1 MRVPNPPACWRGGRS
16 RGSLARISH
25 TTECIGAANQRKSL
39 CCNDFSL
46 IRGAPRCRQS
56 VAQICLD
63 LHLWKAARWWRRSTA
78 GAITSDAGA
87 LLLGATDRAI
97 GMMDRFASCFHDARC
112 PELIEHEVVT
122 LVGQRVF
129 GIALGYEDLNDHDE
143 LRHDPMMAVL
153 AGKLEAR
160 REDCAPVAG
169 KSTLN
174 RLELSRL
181 EPTRYHKIS
190 HNPVAIKRLFV
201 DLFLEAHDRAPN
213 EIILDLDA
221 TDDPVHGEQ
230 EGRFFH
236 GYYDCYCY
244 LPLYVFCGRHLLAA
258 KLRRANIDA
267 AAGAVEEVAR
277 IVAQIRR
284 RWPRVRILLRADSG
298 FAREEL
304 MAWCE
309 ANGVHFL
316 FGLAKNDRLIAEDRG
331 RACSRPR
338 RRAGVPASRR
348 GASRTSGGR
357 RGRSWSRERRVV
369 AKAEWTKDE
378 ANPRFVVT
386 SLTRAE
392 CKARYLYE
400 KLYCARGDMENRIK
414 ECQLDLYA
422 DRTSTATMRANQLR
436 LWFASMAYVLL
447 CALRRIGLHHT
458 PLRQRDLRHHSS
470 QAAQDRRA
478 RARQRPPHQD
488 RDGVGL
494 SRSRMSGAALPSVSP
509 PPPARAARPPDTR
522 RRSAQPTR
530 HHPQAHRDHFFAAP
544 AAPKSPSSPLRSR
557 CHEVARLFTKR
568 KNRLQNCQSLK
579 DSVRYP
585 G

>member
-1 MRVPNPPACWRGGRS
+1 MP
-16 RGSLARISH
+16 
-25 TTECIGAANQRKSL
+25 TECNPDLFGFAPVEGRDVVAA
-39 CCNDFSL
+39 
-46 IRGAPRCRQS
+46 
-56 VAQICLD
+56 LD
-63 LHLWKAARWWRRSTA
+63 G
-78 GAITSDAGA
+78 GAISSDAGA
-87 LLLGATDRAI
+87 LLLGAADRAI
-97 GMMDRFASCFHDARC
+97 AMMDRFASCFHDVRC
-112 PELIEHEVVT
+112 QELIEHQVVT

-143 LRHDPMMAVL
+143 LRHNPMLAVL
-153 AGKLEAR
+153 SGKPAAG

-190 HNPVAIKRLFV
+190 HNPIAIKRLMV

-236 GYYDCYCY
+236 GYYDCYCS

-258 KLRRANIDA
+258 KLRPASLDA

-277 IVAQIRR
+277 IVAHIRR
-284 RWPRVRILLRADSG
+284 RWPHARILVRADSG

-316 FGLAKNDRLIAEDRG
+316 FGLAQNERLVAMIAGEL
-331 RACSRPR
+331 AQ
-338 RRAGVPASRR
+338 AETKSRR
-348 GASRTSGGR
+348 TGKPARYFKEFRWQTR
-357 RGRSWSRERRVV
+357 RSWSRERRVV
-369 AKAEWTKDE
+369 AKAEFTKDE

-386 SLTRAE
+386 SLSRSE

-436 LWFASMAYVLL
+436 LWLASFAYILV
-447 CALRRIGLHHT
+447 CAVRRIGLHHT
-458 PLRQRDLRHHSS
+458 PFANATCGPIRLKLLKLGAYVRVSVRRIKFAMASS
-470 QAAQDRRA
+470 CPVAAVW
-478 RARQRPPHQD
+478 
-488 RDGVGL
+488 G
-494 SRSRMSGAALPSVSP
+494 
-509 PPPARAARPPDTR
+509 RAASRLNAAA
-522 RRSAQPTR
+522 SAR
-530 HHPQAHRDHFFAAP
+530 GSP
-544 AAPKSPSSPLRSR
+544 A
-557 CHEVARLFTKR
+557 
-568 KNRLQNCQSLK
+568 
-579 DSVRYP
+579 
-585 G
+585 